1 MRRER
6 HLIDR
11 RTFFGGS
18 VAAMA
23 YTAAGA
29 WAQAPAA
36 IPSDQYPPDSEEQRI
51 ADLVTANR
59 ILADQHVLDSYGHVT
74 VRSFRN
80 PKHFL
85 MSGNRA
91 PALVTA
97 EDIMEFDENSLPV
110 DQRGRRVYNERFIH
124 GEIFRARPDVVAVV
138 HSHAPDVLPF
148 TVTDDVPLKALI
160 HMAHFIGSEP
170 VPVFDLEEVEGP
182 NNNMLVLNSKSGE
195 ALAKKLGD
203 RNVVLMRGH
212 GMTVVGPNIRRA
224 TYNAVYTQLNARVE
238 MDALKLGR
246 PKFMNEFEVKR
257 VGQINRAWEA
267 WADRAKGPRS

>member
-1 MRRER
+1 MER
-6 HLIDR
+6 KPYLINR
-11 RTFFGGS
+11 RTFVSATVGT
-18 VAAMA
+18 VAL
-23 YTAAGA
+23 AAADA

-36 IPSDQYPPDSEEQRI
+36 IPADEFPPDGEEQRI
-51 ADLVTANR
+51 ADLVIANR

-74 VRSFRN
+74 VRSFKN

-124 GEIFRARPDVVAVV
+124 GEIFRVRPDVVAVV

-148 TVTDDVPLKALI
+148 TVSKDVPLKALI

-170 VPVFDLEEVEGP
+170 VPVFDLEDVEGP
-182 NNNMLVLNSKSGE
+182 NNNMLVLNPKSGA
-195 ALAKKLGD
+195 ALAQKLGD

-212 GMTVVGPNIRRA
+212 GMTVIGPNIRRA
-224 TYNAVYTQLNARVE
+224 TYNAVYTQVNARVE
-238 MDALKLGR
+238 MEALKLGP
-246 PKFMNEFEVKR
+246 PKFMNKFETQR
-257 VGQINRAWEA
+257 VGQINRAWDA
-267 WADRAKGPRS
+267 WADQVKGAQR